1 MTQLMSL
8 LFIRDDAALCEPKR
22 WLMTTTR
29 NEPASRRIEAADTNS
44 NSILAAE

>member
-22 WLMTTTR
+22 SLTGWLTEWLMTTARATQ
-29 NEPASRRIEAADTNS
+29 
-44 NSILAAE
+44 